1 MKVTSFFRGLGMFVG
16 LAVAAPHA
24 SNSDQALGLFPR
36 EPGVS
41 PAFGLSKRQSCHTPT
56 NRACWSPGFDIN
68 TDYEDKIPDTG
79 VTRQYTLTLTEQWNW
94 LGPDGQR
101 KEVAMLIN
109 GGYPGPTIRASWGDW
124 IEVTVVNNLEINGT
138 SFHWH
143 GIRMLN
149 NCVNDGAN
157 GITECPIAPNKSR
170 KYRFRAQQYG
180 TSWYHSHFSGQ
191 YANGVVGHI
200 LIDGPASTP
209 YEEDLGILS
218 ITDWYYKGADR
229 IQYELIPS
237 PGRAPPSDNILFNG
251 KGISP
256 PGRPAGGSYQ
266 RTVLKP
272 GKRHRLRIVNPSV
285 DNVFK
290 VRLAGHPFTVIQT
303 DFVPVQA
310 FTTNELL
317 VGIGQRYDVTIEAN
331 QSVGNYWFNV
341 TVTCGGATNA
351 LTPASIFQYEGA
363 SSTALP
369 TNPGPAL
376 DTTCL
381 DIINFSPVVR
391 KDFPEAVFRAS
402 SDNTLNTA
410 VTTKNWEGVQRVYW
424 TVNNVDM
431 NITWDEPT
439 LEYVAKGNTNIP
451 QRYNLFRV
459 PRGNEWSVWIIN
471 NPIPAPHPMHLHGH
485 DFYVLGRSANMP
497 TATVFDPA
505 RDTAGLTWTNP
516 TRRDVTMLP
525 GNGWLAVAFRTD
537 NPGAW
542 LFHCHI
548 AWHVAQGLSVQ
559 FLERVDE
566 IPATVNLAELE
577 PTCRDWT
584 AYYETSPNKQ
594 HDSGLR
600 TGGNSTA
607 RAV

>member
-1 MKVTSFFRGLGMFVG
+1 MQILNIFKGLGMLAG
-16 LAVAAPHA
+16 LVAAAPHA
-24 SNSDQALGLFPR
+24 SNSDQALGLYPR

-41 PAFGLSKRQSCHTPT
+41 PAFELSKRQSCHTPS

-79 VTRQYTLTLTEQWNW
+79 VTRQYTLTVTEQWNW

-109 GGYPGPTIRASWGDW
+109 GVFPGPTIRASWGDW

-149 NCVNDGAN
+149 NSVNDGAN
-157 GITECPIAPNKSR
+157 GVTECPIAPQKSR

-200 LIDGPASTP
+200 LIDGPASLP

-218 ITDWYYKGADR
+218 ISDWYYRGADS
-229 IQYELIPS
+229 IQYGLIPS

-251 KGISP
+251 QGVSP
-256 PGRPAGGSYQ
+256 PGVPAAGSYH

-290 VRLAGHPFTVIQT
+290 VRLDGHQFTVIET
-303 DFVPVQA
+303 DFVPVNA

-317 VGIGQRYDVTIEAN
+317 IGIGQRYDVTIDAN
-331 QSVGNYWFNV
+331 KANGGSYWFNV
-341 TVTCGGATNA
+341 STTCGGATNA
-351 LTPASIFQYEGA
+351 ITPASIFQYEGA
-363 SSTALP
+363 NSTALP
-369 TNPGPAL
+369 TNPGSAL
-376 DTTCL
+376 DTTCE

-391 KDFPEAVFRAS
+391 KNVPQSAFRAT
-402 SDNTLNTA
+402 SDNTLTTG
-410 VTTKNWEGVQRVYW
+410 VTTKTWEGVQRVYW

-439 LEYVAKGNTNIP
+439 LEYVAKGNHNFP
-451 QRYNLFRV
+451 ARYNLFQV
-459 PRGNEWSVWIIN
+459 PQSNEWSFWVIG

-485 DFYVLGRSANMP
+485 DFYVLGRSAPNLA
-497 TATVFDPA
+497 TATAFDPA
-505 RDTAGLTWTNP
+505 RDTNSLRWDNP

-525 GNGWLAVAFRTD
+525 GNGWLVVGFRTD

-559 FLERVDE
+559 FLERLQDIPSNVD
-566 IPATVNLAELE
+566 LSQLE
-577 PTCRDWT
+577 PTCKDWT
-584 AYYETSPNKQ
+584 AYYESSGHKQ

-600 TGGNSTA
+600 TSG
-607 RAV
+607 V